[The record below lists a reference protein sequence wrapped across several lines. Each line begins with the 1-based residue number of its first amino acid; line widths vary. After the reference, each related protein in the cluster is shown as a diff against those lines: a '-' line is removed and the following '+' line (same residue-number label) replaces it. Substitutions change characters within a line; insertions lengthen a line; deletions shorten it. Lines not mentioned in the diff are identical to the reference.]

1 MVKNCILFLLLLVAV
16 RSIGQNNYLDDIQLM
31 DNYRTKQLL
40 GNTKDSNLVKDLSF
54 MIRSTFGF
62 QHLYYN
68 SENNNSTIPD
78 TNSFLSK
85 LKQKSLQ
92 SQINSNSISH
102 NTNDIIQLK
111 DEIQLLK
118 SGQDKIIS
126 LLHTLLHSNITT
138 DLEK

>member
-1 MVKNCILFLLLLVAV
+1 MEREYAFSNENYDLIDYN
-16 RSIGQNNYLDDIQLM
+16 SENN
-31 DNYRTKQLL
+31 
-40 GNTKDSNLVKDLSF
+40 
-54 MIRSTFGF
+54 
-62 QHLYYN
+62 N